1 MRCAGC
7 GAKVGS
13 TVLSRVLA
21 RLDVPSR
28 EDVLVGLEAPDDA
41 AVMAPPPGKVL
52 VQTVD
57 AFPAMVDDPFLFG
70 KIAANHSLGDIF
82 AMGAE
87 PASALAIA
95 GVPFGPERQV
105 EETLTQLML
114 GALEVLRDAGATL
127 AGGHT
132 AESHVLS
139 LGFAVSGW
147 ALRERILEK
156 QGLGVGDRLILTK
169 PIGTGALFAADMRL
183 RAKGR
188 WISGALAVMLESNQ
202 QAAACFERHGAT
214 ACTDVTGFGVIGH
227 LLEMVRPSETQV
239 RLELSRV
246 PLLDGALECAA
257 TGIHSSLYPKNL
269 QASAQV
275 LLDSELA
282 QAPALALLYD
292 PQTAGGLLAGVPEE
306 RAEACCAEL
315 RASGAVDAAIIGCVE
330 PRDSGSSLLHVAP

>member
-1 MRCAGC
+1 
-7 GAKVGS
+7 
-13 TVLSRVLA
+13 
-21 RLDVPSR
+21 
-28 EDVLVGLEAPDDA
+28 
-41 AVMAPPPGKVL
+41 
-52 VQTVD
+52 
-57 AFPAMVDDPFLFG
+57 
-70 KIAANHSLGDIF
+70 
-82 AMGAE
+82 
-87 PASALAIA
+87 
-95 GVPFGPERQV
+95 
-105 EETLTQLML
+105 
-114 GALEVLRDAGATL
+114 
-127 AGGHT
+127 
-132 AESHVLS
+132 
-139 LGFAVSGW
+139 
-147 ALRERILEK
+147 
-156 QGLGVGDRLILTK
+156 
-169 PIGTGALFAADMRL
+169 
-183 RAKGR
+183 
-188 WISGALAVMLESNQ
+188 MLESNQ